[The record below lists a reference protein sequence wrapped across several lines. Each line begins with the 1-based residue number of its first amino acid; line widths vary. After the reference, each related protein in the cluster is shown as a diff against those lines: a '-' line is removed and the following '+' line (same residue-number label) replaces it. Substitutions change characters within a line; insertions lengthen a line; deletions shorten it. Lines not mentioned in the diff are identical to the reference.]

1 MMMSQSLE
9 HDISAAI
16 DREMAATPTGKP
28 ANGRFRE
35 PAPAAEESPKRAV
48 DQLSMALAGLLRVEE
63 TLNEIS
69 DQVAGP
75 FKPETTTDKV
85 APAAE
90 GLPMFDRVR
99 ADARG
104 LAELAIRMNARLEH
118 IRNRL

>member
-1 MMMSQSLE
+1 MSQSFE

-16 DREMAATPTGKP
+16 DREMAAAPTGKP

-35 PAPAAEESPKRAV
+35 PTAAAEESPKRAV

-63 TLNEIS
+63 ALNDIS
-69 DQVAGP
+69 DQVVGP

-118 IRNRL
+118 IRSRL

>member
-1 MMMSQSLE
+1 MSQSFE

-16 DREMAATPTGKP
+16 DREMGAVPISKP

-35 PAPAAEESPKRAV
+35 PTAAAEESPKRAV

-69 DQVAGP
+69 DQVVGP
-75 FKPETTTDKV
+75 FKPETTADKV
-85 APAAE
+85 VPAAE

-118 IRNRL
+118 IRSRL